1 MKIFKF
7 VVSKLIIFYLNLRGI
22 EVNSQ
27 AQILSVPILKIRGN
41 AKNIQIG
48 KASILS
54 VFAQSTAADGEV
66 KLYNE
71 SDGSKTAARLIFHGK
86 FGAGDNAVH
95 EFKIPAAGIY
105 ASDGIYADVTN
116 VDFLYIIGT
125 F

>member
-1 MKIFKF
+1 MSITSKVRQS
-7 VVSKLIIFYLNLRGI
+7 VVLTTDGSVQKLISGVATNIGSAN
-22 EVNSQ
+22 
-27 AQILSVPILKIRGN
+27 ILSI
-41 AKNIQIG
+41 
-48 KASILS
+48 
-54 VFAQSTAADGEV
+54 FAQSTAANGEI

-71 SDGSKTAARLIFHGK
+71 ADASKTAAKLIFHGR
-86 FGAGDNAVH
+86 FGTGDNHVH

>member
-1 MKIFKF
+1 MSIT
-7 VVSKLIIFYLNLRGI
+7 SKVRQS
-22 EVNSQ
+22 V
-27 AQILSVPILKIRGN
+27 IL
-41 AKNIQIG
+41 
-48 KASILS
+48 
-54 VFAQSTAADGEV
+54 AADGQVQSLVGGAAANITKANIMTIYGQASAADAEI

-71 SDGSKTAARLIFHGK
+71 IGDAKTASALIFHGK
-86 FGAGDNAVH
+86 FGTADNHVH